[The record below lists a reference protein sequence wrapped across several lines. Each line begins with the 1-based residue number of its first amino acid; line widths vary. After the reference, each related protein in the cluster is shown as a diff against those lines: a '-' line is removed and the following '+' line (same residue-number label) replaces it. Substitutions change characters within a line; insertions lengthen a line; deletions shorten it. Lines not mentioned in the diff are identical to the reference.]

1 MPSGGKRKGAGRK
14 STCPNGTETIHIR
27 LCREDKERLA
37 AWCEAKGL
45 TISQAGAEIIQ
56 AFLADK

>member
-1 MPSGGKRKGAGRK
+1 MRGGKRKGAGRK

-27 LCREDKERLA
+27 LCLENKERLA
-37 AWCEAKGL
+37 AWCEAKGM